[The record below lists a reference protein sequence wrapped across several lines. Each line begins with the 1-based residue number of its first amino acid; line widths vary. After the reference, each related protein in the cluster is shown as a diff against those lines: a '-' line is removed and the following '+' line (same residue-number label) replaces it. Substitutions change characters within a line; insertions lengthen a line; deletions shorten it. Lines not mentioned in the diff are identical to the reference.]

1 MFISR
6 PLYELKPYALI
17 LGGSICVL
25 TVEHPVAIIAG
36 LILAGIGGLIFK
48 MRKNSRSRGLT

>member
-1 MFISR
+1 MFLSR

-17 LGGSICVL
+17 LGGSTCVL

-36 LILAGIGGLIFK
+36 LVLAGIGGIIIK
-48 MRKNSRSRGLT
+48 MRRNAASSRLT